1 MKRKVVMVAL
11 MLMVFTVAGCGSK
24 DSSVENDVVVEQQA
38 VEKEAELVM
47 EVNRGE
53 SETIESDIATTA
65 TECDVEVVEAESV
78 IEDTATQ
85 ETVETQQVK
94 TCNIDF
100 ANIDVCFAEA
110 TEAATPITFIL
121 VSEQENDIIDTQEWV
136 AENNLFLPMLG
147 YQWEDY
153 IEREENAPAYNSAI
167 MYANNVFYDENYVY
181 EWSSTLL
188 NIYDRSTTQLLYSIS
203 YQMDQWYLMGN
214 CAYLRDG
221 ILYMCYNYNGYA
233 QPGTCYL
240 LAYDVEKDAVV
251 WRSEDQTYNSMNFLV
266 RDNIIICGYGFTA
279 EDDYIYQIDMNTG
292 RVIDKTKLNKQPE
305 LFSEKD
311 GQLYVRTYS
320 YDYVFDMK

>member
-1 MKRKVVMVAL
+1 MKRKVVMAAI
-11 MLMVFTVAGCGSK
+11 MLIVFAVAGCGAK
-24 DSSVENDVVVEQQA
+24 DSSVENNVISEHVADATETDITEIETEIATETSVE
-38 VEKEAELVM
+38 EAE
-47 EVNRGE
+47 
-53 SETIESDIATTA
+53 
-65 TECDVEVVEAESV
+65 VEAVVAEIST
-78 IEDTATQ
+78 EDAVTQ
-85 ETVETQQVK
+85 ETEEQQVK

-100 ANIDVCFAEA
+100 ANIDVCFAET
-110 TEAATPITFIL
+110 TEVATPITFTL

-136 AENNLFLPMLG
+136 SDNNLFLPMLN

-153 IEREENAPAYNSAI
+153 ITREENAPTLNPTI
-167 MYANNVFYDENYVY
+167 MLANNVFYDENYVY
-181 EWSSTLL
+181 EWSSMLL

-233 QPGTCYL
+233 QPGTCYMI
-240 LAYDVEKDAVV
+240 AYDVENDAVV

-266 RDNIIICGYGFTA
+266 KDNIIICGYGFTD

-292 RVIDKTKLNKQPE
+292 KVIEKTKLEKAPDF
-305 LFSEKD
+305 LIEKD

-320 YDYVFDMK
+320 YDYVFNME